1 MNKLL
6 RMALILTSFQNPDAL
21 NLHHS
26 GYVRSLSGT
35 VAASSVKLDST
46 LRTGSRDSN
55 SNLVFPRDLHSRSYP
70 MNRVRK

>member
-46 LRTGSRDSN
+46 LRTEAEAQIAISPFRAISIPE
-55 SNLVFPRDLHSRSYP
+55 VI
-70 MNRVRK
+70 V